1 MIMKIIK
8 IVKANV
14 SKQNAVHVP
23 IDFILIDDTEITY
36 PLMILKYSYLVSYLA
51 YPLNFYHTIYSRI
64 FTCVWTVSIIQG
76 K

>member
-36 PLMILKYSYLVSYLA
+36 PFMIV
-51 YPLNFYHTIYSRI
+51 I
-64 FTCVWTVSIIQG
+64 
-76 K
+76 